1 MLRHPEAGGRTGD
14 PAGRQPRGGCQ
25 DAGMRLDHV
34 SYAAGPEGLDVTSRR
49 LADALGVGFVDGG
62 VHPRFG
68 TRNRILPLASGHYLE
83 VVAVLDH
90 PVADKVPFGQA
101 VKARTDRGGGWLG
114 WVVAVDDLTEIE
126 SRLGRTA
133 VQGNRRRPDGF
144 ELLWKQI
151 GVKGLIND
159 PQLPFFVCWESDPSH
174 HPAAGAADGVDLV
187 RLEIAGDPYR
197 VTEWLGEPEDHP
209 LDDVEVDWVAPSGT
223 PGVLA
228 AHFSTLSGV
237 VRI

>member
-1 MLRHPEAGGRTGD
+1 
-14 PAGRQPRGGCQ
+14 
-25 DAGMRLDHV
+25 MRLDHV
-34 SYAAGPEGLDVTSRR
+34 SYAAGPDGLDATSRR
-49 LADALGVGFVDGG
+49 LAAALGVELVDGG

-68 TRNRILPLASGHYLE
+68 TRNRVLPLAGGHYLE

-114 WVVAVDDLTEIE
+114 WVVAVDDLTAVEA
-126 SRLGRTA
+126 RLGRPA

-174 HPAAGAADGVDLV
+174 HPAAGGDDGVDLV
-187 RLEIAGDPYR
+187 RLEIAGDPHR
-197 VTEWLGEPEDHP
+197 VAEWLGQPEEHP
-209 LDDVEVDWVAPSGT
+209 LDDVDVDWVAPAGT

-228 AHFSTLSGV
+228 AHFRTPGGI